1 MGGDSGEST
10 ENDDLTRARDDVDEM
25 NDWKI

>member
-1 MGGDSGEST
+1 MGGDSGGST
-10 ENDDLTRARDDVDEM
+10 ENDDVTCARDDVDEM